1 MQVSLL
7 KVVPFSPSFTVFTC
21 PNRVLSGDPALRNPT
36 PGTARLLRPRHYR
49 PHSCRTACISFVWR
63 THSIPL
69 ARASKVGGISSSR
82 NR

>member
-21 PNRVLSGDPALRNPT
+21 PNRVLSGESGIEKPDSC
-36 PGTARLLRPRHYR
+36 TARLLRPRHYR

-69 ARASKVGGISSSR
+69 PRASKVGGISSSR